1 MYPTEI
7 VNDKPR
13 TSAKRYTALYPNKP
27 KTKTEIALYV
37 TPLLNKSYYCT
48 GLHPP
53 HQRPRSV
60 SYWSLE
66 NLTRCPIEVARL
78 SNRHAEARGKLLRV
92 IAGGAWTKLF
102 HVIVGDVYAVIF
114 STKG

>member
-1 MYPTEI
+1 MGMKNMI
-7 VNDKPR
+7 MCSIKP
-13 TSAKRYTALYPNKP
+13 P
-27 KTKTEIALYV
+27 KVRKIPPLCYV